1 MILLPC
7 CAMPLIAPASQPLLR
22 GPVPLAHQM
31 LGALLHD
38 GDRAVDATC
47 GNGND
52 TLLLARLVGP
62 SGMVWGFD
70 VQDAAIEATGRK
82 LADAG
87 CGDRVRLV
95 CAGHEE
101 LCRHVTGQVQGVVFN
116 LGYLPGSDR
125 TIITRP
131 ETTGVA
137 LEQALTL
144 LTPGGIVTVTV
155 YPGHDGGAGER
166 RIVDGWAARLSASE
180 YHAWRM
186 GQVNVPS
193 DAPYFILV
201 QKSR

>member
-1 MILLPC
+1 
-7 CAMPLIAPASQPLLR
+7 MPLIAPATQPHLR

-31 LGALLHD
+31 IGALLHD

-70 VQDAAIEATGRK
+70 IQDEAITATDRK
-82 LADAG
+82 LTDAG
-87 CGDRVRLV
+87 CADRVRLIR
-95 CAGHEE
+95 AGHEE
-101 LCRHVTGQVQGVVFN
+101 MSRHVDGPVQAVVFN

-137 LEQALTL
+137 LEQALPL
-144 LTPGGIVTVTV
+144 LGPGGVVAVTV
-155 YPGHDGGAGER
+155 YPGHGGGANER
-166 RIVDGWAARLSASE
+166 RVVDGWAARLPAGE

-186 GQVNVPS
+186 GQVNVPP